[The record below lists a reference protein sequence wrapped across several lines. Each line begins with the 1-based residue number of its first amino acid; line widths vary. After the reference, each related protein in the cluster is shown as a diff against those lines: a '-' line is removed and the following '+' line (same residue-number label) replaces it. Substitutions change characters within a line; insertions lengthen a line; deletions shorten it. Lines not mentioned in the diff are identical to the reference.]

1 MWRHKLAPNNALIVP
16 VGFVTV
22 EKVASGSSEVCGMRK
37 SFFPTSEG
45 AIVSSY
51 ETVVEQCR
59 IDKRSITV
67 MSEVASGLARAVMRQ
82 VAAAPPKTASVSGA
96 GNSKEA

>member
-1 MWRHKLAPNNALIVP
+1 
-16 VGFVTV
+16 
-22 EKVASGSSEVCGMRK
+22 MRK